1 MSKASISERYQ
12 IIENLREYQEH
23 GTTVTSGNLT
33 ITNIYRWDD
42 ILTII
47 FGSGHC
53 LTTYEMINRIIDLI
67 EPW

>member
-1 MSKASISERYQ
+1 MSKASISERYK

-33 ITNIYRWDD
+33 ISNIYRWDD
-42 ILTII
+42 IFAII
-47 FGSGHC
+47 FGTGYC
-53 LTTYEMINRIIDLI
+53 LTTYEMIDRLIDLI